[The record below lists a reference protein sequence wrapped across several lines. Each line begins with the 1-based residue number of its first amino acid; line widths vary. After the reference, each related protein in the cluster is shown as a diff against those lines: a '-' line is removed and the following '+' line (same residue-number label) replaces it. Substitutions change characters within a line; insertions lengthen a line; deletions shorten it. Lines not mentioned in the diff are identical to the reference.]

1 MGTRAR
7 IGLRAEDDSVV
18 SIYTHWDGYPDHH
31 GPILLN
37 HYNTKVKVKELL
49 ALGDLS
55 ILGAKIGV
63 KQDFYDH
70 AYDGM
75 CLAYGRDRGEKDCK
89 ALKSLS
95 VEAFEKETNDSWGEY
110 AYLFDGLDWW
120 LFNEATSDWMPLVS
134 YSKV

>member
-1 MGTRAR
+1 MSTRAR

-37 HYNTKVKVKELL
+37 HYNTKAKVKELL

-55 ILGAKIGV
+55 VLAPKIGV
-63 KQDFYDH
+63 KQDFENSV
-70 AYDGM
+70 DGM
-75 CLAYGRDRGEKDCK
+75 CLAYGRDRGEANCG
-89 ALKSLS
+89 ASEVFS
-95 VEAFEKETNDSWGEY
+95 VGAFEKETSNSGGEY
-110 AYLFDGLDWW
+110 AYLFDGFDWW
-120 LFNEATSDWMPLVS
+120 LFDEATGDWMPLVS